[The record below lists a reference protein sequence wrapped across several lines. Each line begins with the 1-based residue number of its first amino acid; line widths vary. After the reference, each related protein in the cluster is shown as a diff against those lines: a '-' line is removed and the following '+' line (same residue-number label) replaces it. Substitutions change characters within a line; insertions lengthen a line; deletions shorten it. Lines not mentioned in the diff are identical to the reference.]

1 MNALKRK
8 VDDEIDSNQEVI
20 PERDIQ
26 LPKKVKNIK
35 EDEVADEVE
44 EVVADEVEDENI
56 CCFCLETIKKTNNVK
71 TSCNHNFCFSCILEH
86 LKNKNTC
93 PYCRTPIE
101 PVRKKNDLI
110 RHAQTLFK
118 LNIEQNV
125 SYIKPKIDKIKD
137 HLVLSIIDVVL
148 PLINN
153 ENTPSTI
160 DANFQRDILNITN
173 SETFKYN
180 MRRFLLKE
188 IINLSEHLSLNNIN
202 NIIQWLNQ

>member
-71 TSCNHNFCFSCILEH
+71 TSCNHNFCFSCILKYLE
-86 LKNKNTC
+86 NKNTC
-93 PYCRTPIE
+93 PYCTTKFE
-101 PVRKKNDLI
+101 EVRKKNDLI
-110 RHAQTLFK
+110 HNAQTLLK
-118 LNIEQNV
+118 LNIDQNIR
-125 SYIKPKIDKIKD
+125 YIKPKIDKIKD
-137 HLVLSIIDVVL
+137 HLVLSMIDVVL

-153 ENTPSTI
+153 ENTTSTI
-160 DANFQRDILNITN
+160 NANFQRDILNITN

-180 MRRFLLKE
+180 MRRFLLYE
-188 IINLSEHLSLNNIN
+188 IADILEHHSVNNIN
-202 NIIQWLNQ
+202 NIVKWLNQ

>member
-1 MNALKRK
+1 MTNLKRK
-8 VDDEIDSNQEVI
+8 VDDKIDSNQEDI
-20 PERDIQ
+20 PECDIH

-35 EDEVADEVE
+35 KDDVADEGE
-44 EVVADEVEDENI
+44 DEGDLENI
-56 CCFCLETIKKTNNVK
+56 CCICLDTIKETNNVK
-71 TSCNHNFCFSCILEH
+71 TSCNHNFCFSCILKYLE
-86 LKNKNTC
+86 NKNTC
-93 PYCRTPIE
+93 PYCTTKFE
-101 PVRKKNDLI
+101 EVRKKNDLI
-110 RHAQTLFK
+110 HNAQTLFK